1 MSKAAEEI
9 PHLQVVG
16 DGDTK
21 TDAAPPAQPTPSDDR
36 MKRASEAFARFQ
48 SIQIDPKATVA
59 ARQIITNC
67 IARRPR
73 NNEFVRVNADAE
85 VWTGLVYEDK
95 EEDAYYLVTE
105 KALPYFYASPPFKM
119 LVLTV
124 NQNGAFFLWPVPVDD
139 RNTWNDSSRKAYQL
153 AKTQW
158 VKLVGDRGAGIYNIY
173 VAEGELPPPRWPDK
187 DYWELLDLAFPNSK
201 IVDNDDH
208 EVVRKIR
215 TGQSRR

>member
-105 KALPYFYASPPFKM
+105 KALPYFYASPP
-119 LVLTV
+119 L
-124 NQNGAFFLWPVPVDD
+124 QNAGAD
-139 RNTWNDSSRKAYQL
+139 
-153 AKTQW
+153 
-158 VKLVGDRGAGIYNIY
+158 G
-173 VAEGELPPPRWPDK
+173 
-187 DYWELLDLAFPNSK
+187 
-201 IVDNDDH
+201 
-208 EVVRKIR
+208 
-215 TGQSRR
+215 